1 VDIPHA
7 LTTDLAALTDALD
20 DPGGDLQAMLDVLID
35 DLTTAVPSFIGLR
48 MTVRTNE
55 TTVTIIAMDPQL
67 TPTTRATLQLPLH
80 QITGAAP
87 MATVLLLYASEPRVF
102 TELAALTRRVFDL
115 VGEVVLDGHLPAAED
130 PPAPSGISGLDDAA
144 LINMAI
150 GVLIDQGYTPE
161 QTCNE
166 LARRAAQ
173 HHTSVS
179 DTARALLS

>member
-1 VDIPHA
+1 
-7 LTTDLAALTDALD
+7 
-20 DPGGDLQAMLDVLID
+20 MLDVLID

-102 TELAALTRRVFDL
+102 TELAALTRRVL
-115 VGEVVLDGHLPAAED
+115 TWSGRSSSTGTSPPQRTRPPRRGSAAWMTR
-130 PPAPSGISGLDDAA
+130 P
-144 LINMAI
+144 
-150 GVLIDQGYTPE
+150 
-161 QTCNE
+161 
-166 LARRAAQ
+166 
-173 HHTSVS
+173 
-179 DTARALLS
+179 